1 MSDSIFDELY
11 TSMKQVEAIA
21 KGEMT
26 PANVTRYELA
36 DVKAIRAQL
45 DVSQK
50 ELAQAMDVSID
61 TVKSWEQGRRNPTG
75 LASKVLMLL
84 AKEPGLYAKFAI
96 HWFMLSENIEKR
108 PLEGVFCFKWTR
120 WILLCKSL

>member
-11 TSMKQVEAIA
+11 TSMKQAEAIA
-21 KGEMT
+21 KGT
-26 PANVTRYELA
+26 LAPANITRYEIA

-50 ELAQAMDVSID
+50 ELAQAIDVSVD

-75 LASKVLMLL
+75 LASKVLMLISQD
-84 AKEPGLYAKFAI
+84 PSLYSKFAI
-96 HWFMLSENIEKR
+96 H
-108 PLEGVFCFKWTR
+108 
-120 WILLCKSL
+120 

>member
-1 MSDSIFDELY
+1 MTMSDSIFDELY

-96 HWFMLSENIEKR
+96 H
-108 PLEGVFCFKWTR
+108 
-120 WILLCKSL
+120 

>member
-11 TSMKQVEAIA
+11 SSMKQAEAIA
-21 KGEMT
+21 KGELP
-26 PANVTRYELA
+26 PANVTRYEIA

-45 DVSQK
+45 NVSQK
-50 ELAQAMDVSID
+50 ELAQAMDVSVD

-84 AKEPGLYAKFAI
+84 GKEPDLYAKFSI
-96 HWFMLSENIEKR
+96 HWFMLELSTIKM
-108 PLEGVFCFKWTR
+108 
-120 WILLCKSL
+120 

>member
-11 TSMKQVEAIA
+11 TSMKQAESIA
-21 KGEMT
+21 KGEMK
-26 PANVTRYELA
+26 PANVIRYEIA

-50 ELAQAMDVSID
+50 ELAQAIVVSVD

-75 LASKVLMLL
+75 LASKVLNLL
-84 AKEPGLYAKFAI
+84 SKEPELFAKFAV
-96 HWFMLSENIEKR
+96 S
-108 PLEGVFCFKWTR
+108 
-120 WILLCKSL
+120 

>member
-11 TSMKQVEAIA
+11 TSMKQAEAIA
-21 KGEMT
+21 KGEQT
-26 PANVTRYELA
+26 PANVTRYEIA

-75 LASKVLMLL
+75 LASKVLTLL
-84 AKEPGLYAKFAI
+84 SKEPELYAKF
-96 HWFMLSENIEKR
+96 S
-108 PLEGVFCFKWTR
+108 V
-120 WILLCKSL
+120 

>member
-1 MSDSIFDELY
+1 MSNSIFDELY
-11 TSMKQVEAIA
+11 TSMKQAEAIA
-21 KGEMT
+21 KGEQT
-26 PANVTRYELA
+26 PANVTRYEIA

-75 LASKVLMLL
+75 LASKV
-84 AKEPGLYAKFAI
+84 
-96 HWFMLSENIEKR
+96 
-108 PLEGVFCFKWTR
+108 
-120 WILLCKSL
+120 